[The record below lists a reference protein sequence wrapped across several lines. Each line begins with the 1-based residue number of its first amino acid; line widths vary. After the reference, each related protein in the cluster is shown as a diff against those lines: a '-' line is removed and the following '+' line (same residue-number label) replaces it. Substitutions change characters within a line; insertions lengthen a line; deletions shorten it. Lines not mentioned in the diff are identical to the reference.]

1 MTALKEYDRL
11 EATGLWRPE
20 PDTQRREVIVS
31 LGDATLT
38 ICDTNGTALAHWS
51 LAATV
56 RRNGKA
62 LPAQYHPDGD
72 PGETLEL
79 GADER
84 DMIDG
89 IDRVLQAIERRRP
102 RPGKLRLVL
111 ILACVATLLAGGLL
125 WLPDAL
131 KGYATQVVPPVKRAE
146 IGQALLQRMTRLT
159 GQPCLAS
166 DARLPL
172 QRLSE
177 RVLGAERRQSVI
189 VVPDGVKTSAH
200 LPGGLIVLGRAV
212 VEDHEDPDVTAG
224 FVLAENLRAL
234 ARDPLA
240 DLLDHA
246 GLAASLRLLTTGKL
260 SPDNID
266 AYAEHLLSQQ
276 TAPLQTET
284 LLAAFDAADLR
295 STPYAY
301 AIDITG
307 ETVLPLIEADP
318 HASTGSREV
327 LSDADWVRLQG
338 ICAL

>member
-1 MTALKEYDRL
+1 M
-11 EATGLWRPE
+11 
-20 PDTQRREVIVS
+20 
-31 LGDATLT
+31 
-38 ICDTNGTALAHWS
+38 
-51 LAATV
+51 
-56 RRNGKA
+56 
-62 LPAQYHPDGD
+62 
-72 PGETLEL
+72 
-79 GADER
+79 
-84 DMIDG
+84 
-89 IDRVLQAIERRRP
+89 
-102 RPGKLRLVL
+102 
-111 ILACVATLLAGGLL
+111 
-125 WLPDAL
+125 
-131 KGYATQVVPPVKRAE
+131 
-146 IGQALLQRMTRLT
+146 
-159 GQPCLAS
+159 
-166 DARLPL
+166 
-172 QRLSE
+172 
-177 RVLGAERRQSVI
+177 
-189 VVPDGVKTSAH
+189 VPDGVKTSAH

-212 VEDHEDPDVTAG
+212 VEDHEAPDVTAG